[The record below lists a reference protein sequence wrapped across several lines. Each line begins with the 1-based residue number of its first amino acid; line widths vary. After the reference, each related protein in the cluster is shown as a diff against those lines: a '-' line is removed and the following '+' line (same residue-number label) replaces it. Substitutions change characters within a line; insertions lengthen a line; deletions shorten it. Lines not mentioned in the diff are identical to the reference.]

1 MDLSF
6 FDIRTWELLSYI
18 VTVVALPFAIVVF
31 WLEQKK
37 ERGNE
42 QEELFVKLLDEYNEL
57 AKILIDNSDL
67 CLLTGKKAK
76 DNFTPEQEEKK
87 FVIYDLLVSFF
98 ERAFILI
105 YEINMNKLETRMWQ
119 TWEDYIDFW
128 LKKEDF
134 RKVVPELL
142 SGEDPDFVDY
152 MHKKLS
158 KYSS

>member
-1 MDLSF
+1 MELSLSN
-6 FDIRTWELLSYI
+6 IQTWELLSYI

-67 CLLTGKKAK
+67 CLLTGKKSK
-76 DNFTPEQEEKK
+76 DAFTPEQEEKK

-152 MHKKLS
+152 MNKKLG

>member
-6 FDIRTWELLSYI
+6 LDIRTWELLSYI

-67 CLLTGKKAK
+67 CLLTGKKTK

-105 YEINMNKLETRMWQ
+105 YETNMNKLETRMWQ

-152 MHKKLS
+152 MNKKLS

>member
-1 MDLSF
+1 MDLSLSNLQ
-6 FDIRTWELLSYI
+6 TWELLSYI

-67 CLLTGKKAK
+67 CLLTGKKSK
-76 DNFTPEQEEKK
+76 DAFTPEQEEKK

-105 YEINMNKLETRMWQ
+105 YETNMNKLETRMWQ

-152 MHKKLS
+152 MNKKLG